1 MDIEI
6 KYSRGLWYF
15 YNAEGDT
22 QLPLALLSGWLLPS
36 SILQGRQDINQD
48 QKKKKRKVIEVT
60 GRIPHCPTGSNKT
73 HVSASCTTDRDELM
87 LNNIK
92 IKMTVFSSKCCI
104 VFLIV

>member
-36 SILQGRQDINQD
+36 SILQGRQDTNQD
-48 QKKKKRKVIEVT
+48 QKKKKKKER
-60 GRIPHCPTGSNKT
+60 
-73 HVSASCTTDRDELM
+73 
-87 LNNIK
+87 
-92 IKMTVFSSKCCI
+92 
-104 VFLIV
+104 